1 MKFNASIIATL
12 LTAVLK
18 LISPE
23 MLRAW
28 LVAALDKLESIIK
41 ESENTVDDA
50 VLPLIATIRAMLSK
64 E

>member
-28 LVAALDKLESIIK
+28 LTAAIDKMEAIIRESDNK
-41 ESENTVDDA
+41 VDDA
-50 VLPLIATIRAMLSK
+50 VLPLLATIRAMLTD
-64 E
+64 

>member
-23 MLRAW
+23 MLRSW
-28 LVAALDKLESIIK
+28 LVSAIESLEAVILK
-41 ESENTVDDA
+41 SENKVDDA
-50 VLPLIATIRAMLSK
+50 VLPLLATIRAMLNG